1 MKRKLLMRRK
11 LAILGIVLIF
21 VAGIGVMSYPLV
33 SSVINN
39 LASRSNVAEYKN
51 ITQQMSSK
59 ETLDMIEKAQRYNN
73 SLTNNVIITDPFD
86 SEAYEKIGDS
96 YENALN
102 VDGNGLIGYIDV
114 PKINVY
120 LPIYHGT
127 SESILSRGAG
137 HLMNTSLPI
146 GGESSHSVIS
156 AHTAFP
162 GETFFDYL
170 TDMKEGD
177 EFFVHILDR
186 VLKYEVDSIKV
197 VLPEETDDLRI
208 INGEDYVTLLT
219 CTPYSI
225 NTHRLLVRGK
235 RVAYDPSAQLEPP
248 ISVASF
254 GDDGI
259 FFLGFKIPYWTA
271 AVVIAAF
278 VAITVAVVL
287 ICLRRSRRKNRSEK
301 GRASLKTER
310 GGD

>member
-1 MKRKLLMRRK
+1 MRRK

-59 ETLDMIEKAQRYNN
+59 ETLDMIDKAQRYNN

-146 GGESSHSVIS
+146 GGESTHSVIS

-271 AVVIAAF
+271 AVVITAF
-278 VAITVAVVL
+278 VAITVAIVL
-287 ICLRRSRRKNRSEK
+287 ICLRRSRRKNRSE
-301 GRASLKTER
+301 RESFSDDNREC
-310 GGD
+310 D

>member
-1 MKRKLLMRRK
+1 MRRK

-235 RVAYDPSAQLEPP
+235 RVAYDPAEQLEPP
-248 ISVASF
+248 ISMASF

-278 VAITVAVVL
+278 VAITVAIVL
-287 ICLRRSRRKNRSEK
+287 ICLRRSRRKNCSERES
-301 GRASLKTER
+301 GESFSDDNRE
-310 GGD
+310 GD

>member
-1 MKRKLLMRRK
+1 MRRK

-146 GGESSHSVIS
+146 GGESTHSVIS

-235 RVAYDPSAQLEPP
+235 RVAYDPNAQLEPP

-271 AVVIAAF
+271 AVVITAF

>member
-1 MKRKLLMRRK
+1 MRRK

-146 GGESSHSVIS
+146 GGESTHSVIS

-235 RVAYDPSAQLEPP
+235 RVAYDPNAQLESP

-278 VAITVAVVL
+278 VAITVAIVL